1 VVIREVD
8 SGRGNA
14 VEEGSSARL
23 HYKSIDMD
31 KKQLLF
37 IEDEGYVIDRVQE
50 ILKGFPQFEVTHAAM
65 VDEAR
70 KLLEETAFDV
80 VVTDIYVRGVSGLEL
95 LHYAKEKNK
104 EACVIM
110 ITGVDNTDLAAKA
123 LKEGAFDF
131 VIKPPS
137 LDRLSNILKLV
148 ALVKP

>member
-1 VVIREVD
+1 
-8 SGRGNA
+8 
-14 VEEGSSARL
+14 
-23 HYKSIDMD
+23 M
-31 KKQLLF
+31 LF

-50 ILKGFPQFEVTHAAM
+50 ILKGFPQFVVTHTAM

-104 EACVIM
+104 ETCVIM
-110 ITGVDNTDLAAKA
+110 ITGVDNSDLAAKA

-131 VIKPPS
+131 VIKPPA